1 VQMKKKT
8 TPEDLLT
15 LVRVAGAP
23 HVTAAELV

>member
-1 VQMKKKT
+1 MKKKT

-23 HVTAAELV
+23 HVTEAELV